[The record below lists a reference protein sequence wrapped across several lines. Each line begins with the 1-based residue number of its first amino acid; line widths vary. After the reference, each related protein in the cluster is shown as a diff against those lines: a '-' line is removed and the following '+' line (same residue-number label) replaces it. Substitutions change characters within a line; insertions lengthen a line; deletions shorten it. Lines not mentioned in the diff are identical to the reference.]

1 MSRIVL
7 MDGYSILR
15 KAYYSV
21 PVRTDLTGSHTNA
34 VAGFLNILLKITE
47 KEKPE
52 YLSVLFGAEESTE
65 KMSEGLRGQISLLKE
80 VLSAMKIHMLEREE
94 AASDDLI
101 GTVAGHLQK
110 DIVVVSGER
119 DLLQLAS
126 ERIRLCILETGDGQ
140 SVLKD
145 YTASDVEAAYKI
157 TPAQLAAL
165 KILIKVVKIGERT
178 ACDLMDTYGSI
189 ENIYTHLEELPQKSI
204 REKMADKNADAE
216 SCKDLYVIDTDARI
230 DFPEHLMKEMK
241 LESEGSVSFTPEADA
256 KLKKLSLGSFFEQPA
271 QAGRKPMIDI
281 DKDIKVITV
290 RTAEDVQTVFDTAA
304 KAGSAAV
311 RLVHIRAKGAGE
323 LGAHADGQMYLQM
336 DAEEEVFGCILCGG
350 SSDETNIHYIESGSA
365 ISESFLKQQIEKLLL
380 SGKMSVSVFDVKNDY
395 GDMISEKNDRNISS
409 DVLTRQ
415 LVDCKIAAYLI
426 NPLKNDYEI
435 ADIAED
441 RKSVV

>member
-204 REKMADKNADAE
+204 REKMADKKADAE

-323 LGAHADGQMYLQM
+323 L
-336 DAEEEVFGCILCGG
+336 
-350 SSDETNIHYIESGSA
+350 
-365 ISESFLKQQIEKLLL
+365 
-380 SGKMSVSVFDVKNDY
+380 
-395 GDMISEKNDRNISS
+395 
-409 DVLTRQ
+409 
-415 LVDCKIAAYLI
+415 
-426 NPLKNDYEI
+426 
-435 ADIAED
+435 D